1 MIYLYSINLGLWEFC
16 VWLPIQALLQTVD
29 VNLNVPVYH
38 HGDV

>member
-1 MIYLYSINLGLWEFC
+1 MIYLYSINLGLWDFVYGYLSRLC
-16 VWLPIQALLQTVD
+16 YNVD